1 MENLTMFLIVSV
13 NTIFDHVSM
22 FLASFF
28 DGGFLSAAG
37 SPALAFAVGAV
48 ALGVVSE
55 SIVANTQRWHG
66 RIDDQFAAVNNL
78 VNVIAEHQEWPFPP
92 IQYTQLTTGRDRLRS
107 LIEKCN
113 STSASAVDRELRNTE
128 LKAMVDLCLLH
139 VRLWAYG
146 NYELGTLSAAEV
158 HQLGFLLPGEAGG
171 HHSRK
176 EVTDAVAEVKAGVVA
191 LDIIRVVIDQSA
203 GENAAQVI
211 HGWPHGVKQA
221 LIIVLAADGVTEV
234 HRQLTSHLHTD
245 IQVPAGSRGKLLIV
259 KAAFL
264 RHVDDTPRFGNEP
277 TVTMPLTTE
286 DLAAMTVKS

>member
-1 MENLTMFLIVSV
+1 MENLVMFLIISV
-13 NTIFDHVSM
+13 GTIFDHVSM
-22 FLASFF
+22 FLA
-28 DGGFLSAAG
+28 G
-37 SPALAFAVGAV
+37 SPTLAFAVGA
-48 ALGVVSE
+48 ASLGVVSE
-55 SIVANTQRWHG
+55 SIVAGTQRWHG

-78 VNVIAEHQEWPFPP
+78 VTMVTDHPQWPLPAA
-92 IQYTQLTTGRDRLRS
+92 QRTQLTTGRDRLRN
-107 LIEKCN
+107 LVEKCN
-113 STSASAVDRELRNTE
+113 GTLASAVDRELRNTE

-146 NYELGTLSAAEV
+146 QYELGALSAAEV

-171 HHSRK
+171 HHSRT

-211 HGWPHGVKQA
+211 HGWPDGVKQA

-277 TVTMPLTTE
+277 TVTMPLSTE
-286 DLAAMTVKS
+286 DIAAATVKS

>member
-1 MENLTMFLIVSV
+1 MENLVMFLIISV
-13 NTIFDHVSM
+13 GTIFDHVSM
-22 FLASFF
+22 FL
-28 DGGFLSAAG
+28 AG
-37 SPALAFAVGAV
+37 SPALAFAVGAA

-55 SIVANTQRWHG
+55 SIVASTQRWHG
-66 RIDDQFAAVNNL
+66 SIDDQFAAVNNL
-78 VNVIAEHQEWPFPP
+78 VNVVTDHIQWPLPP
-92 IQYTQLTTGRDRLRS
+92 AQYSKLTSGRDRLRS

-113 STSASAVDRELRNTE
+113 GTSASAVDRELRNTE

-139 VRLWAYG
+139 IRLWAYG
-146 NYELGTLSAAEV
+146 QYELGELSAAEV

-211 HGWPHGVKQA
+211 HGWPDGVKQA

-277 TVTMPLTTE
+277 TVTMPLSTE
-286 DLAAMTVKS
+286 DIAAATVKS